1 MGLVRRAPGGK
12 LTQPQ
17 PQPQQCTPLTP
28 LRAWVLTVGSYCE
41 ITFGVGRCF

>member
-12 LTQPQ
+12 LTQHQ
-17 PQPQQCTPLTP
+17 PQGCIPLTP

-41 ITFGVGRCF
+41 ITFGVGKCF